1 MKPHHAL
8 FIISLLVAC
17 YSCRSTK
24 RIESTTADT
33 IRIEQSFERFAL
45 KHDSSSVATST
56 HNEHY
61 AYVVE
66 RITIDSSGKVL
77 RRDIERGKY
86 SARQADTTSTTHNVT
101 RVIADSTKVAN
112 ETHTTKKNEAI
123 AQKKWS
129 MKEIGKIFWTFALI
143 VGIIVMCITFLG
155 WKNLKLKK

>member
-8 FIISLLVAC
+8 LIILLLIVC
-17 YSCRSTK
+17 CSCRSTK
-24 RIESTTADT
+24 RIESSTADT
-33 IRIEQSFERFAL
+33 IRMEQSFERFTL
-45 KHDSSSVATST
+45 QHDSSSVATST

-112 ETHTTKKNEAI
+112 ETHTAMREEKHMTTPRSVPLWVYGIVLAVMAAI
-123 AQKKWS
+123 IYWCFKR
-129 MKEIGKIFWTFALI
+129 
-143 VGIIVMCITFLG
+143 
-155 WKNLKLKK
+155 

>member
-8 FIISLLVAC
+8 LIILLLIVC
-17 YSCRSTK
+17 CSCRSTK
-24 RIESTTADT
+24 RIESSTADT

-45 KHDSSSVATST
+45 QHDSSSVATST
-56 HNEHY
+56 HDEHF

-66 RITIDSSGKVL
+66 RITIDSLGKVL

-112 ETHTTKKNEAI
+112 ETHTAMRKEKHMTAPRSVLLWAYGIVSAVMAAI
-123 AQKKWS
+123 IYWCFKR
-129 MKEIGKIFWTFALI
+129 
-143 VGIIVMCITFLG
+143 
-155 WKNLKLKK
+155 